1 MAPRSSWKG
10 YLKLSL
16 VSCPVRL
23 YNATTSTNRITFHWL
38 HKDTQNR
45 VQMKP
50 VDPELGQVE
59 RADLVKGYEF
69 EKDRYVMVTEE
80 DLEAVQIESTKTIA
94 IEKFIDA
101 SEVDPIYLDSPYYIA
116 PDGPVADE
124 TYRVIREA
132 MRRRG
137 KAALARVVLS
147 SRERLVVVEAR
158 DKGLTMTTLRSAA
171 EVRGHEE
178 YFSEVGDDEVDAE
191 AMGLAEMIIDQ
202 HAGSFDS
209 EGFEDRYQTALLGLV
224 KAKLKGAA
232 PVVAKAPERGNVVNL
247 MDALKQSL
255 EERSA
260 RKPPAKSKRRAS
272 GAKKAKP
279 RAVRS
284 RSAAKV
290 RKAS

>member
-23 YNATTSTNRITFHWL
+23 YNATTSTNRISFHWL

-59 RADLVKGYEF
+59 RTDLVKGYEF
-69 EKDRYVMVTEE
+69 EKDRYVMVTDE

-94 IEKFIDA
+94 IETFIDA

-178 YFSEVGDDEVDAE
+178 YFADIGEDEVDGE

-202 HAGSFDS
+202 HAGHFDS
-209 EGFEDRYQTALLGLV
+209 EGFEDRYQTALLDLV

-260 RKPPAKSKRRAS
+260 RKPPAASKRRAA
-272 GAKKAKP
+272 GAKKAKAKTA
-279 RAVRS
+279 RAKTAQR
-284 RSAAKV
+284 V

>member
-50 VDPELGQVE
+50 IDPELGQVE

-101 SEVDPIYLDSPYYIA
+101 SEVDPMFLDSPYYIA

-178 YFSEVGDDEVDAE
+178 YFAEVGDDELDSE

-224 KAKLKGAA
+224 KAKLSGAA

-260 RKPPAKSKRRAS
+260 RKPPAKSKRRAT

>member
-1 MAPRSSWKG
+1 M
-10 YLKLSL
+10 
-16 VSCPVRL
+16 
-23 YNATTSTNRITFHWL
+23 F
-38 HKDTQNR
+38 
-45 VQMKP
+45 
-50 VDPELGQVE
+50 
-59 RADLVKGYEF
+59 
-69 EKDRYVMVTEE
+69 
-80 DLEAVQIESTKTIA
+80 
-94 IEKFIDA
+94 
-101 SEVDPIYLDSPYYIA
+101 LDSPYYIA

-178 YFSEVGDDEVDAE
+178 YFAEVGDDELDSE

-224 KAKLKGAA
+224 KAKLSGAA

-260 RKPPAKSKRRAS
+260 RKPPAKSKRRAT

-284 RSAAKV
+284 GPPR
-290 RKAS
+290 RCGKAS

>member
-23 YNATTSTNRITFHWL
+23 YNATTTTNRISFHWL
-38 HKDTQNR
+38 HKDSQNR

-50 VDPELGQVE
+50 IDPELGQVE

-69 EKDRYVMVTEE
+69 EKDRYVVVTDE

-101 SEVDPIYLDSPYYIA
+101 SEVDPMYLDSPYYIA

-158 DKGLTMTTLRSAA
+158 GKGLTMTTLRSAA

-178 YFSEVGDDEVDAE
+178 YFAEIGDDEVDAE

-224 KAKLKGAA
+224 KAKLKGTA

-260 RKPPAKSKRRAS
+260 RKPPAKGKRRAAA
-272 GAKKAKP
+272 GKKAK
-279 RAVRS
+279 AKTVRPKTVT
-284 RSAAKV
+284 KV

>member
-1 MAPRSSWKG
+1 MAPRSSWRG

-23 YNATTSTNRITFHWL
+23 YNATTTTNRITFHWL

-69 EKDRYVMVTEE
+69 EKDRYVMVSEE
-80 DLEAVQIESTKTIA
+80 ELEAVQIESTKTIA

-116 PDGPVADE
+116 PDGPVAEE

-178 YFSEVGDDEVDAE
+178 YFSEIGDDEVDGE

-209 EGFEDRYQTALLGLV
+209 EGFEDRYQTALLELV

-260 RKPPAKSKRRAS
+260 RKPPAKSKRRTS

-284 RSAAKV
+284 RTAAKV

>member
-23 YNATTSTNRITFHWL
+23 YNATTTMNRISFHWL

-50 VDPELGQVE
+50 VDPELGLVE

-69 EKDRYVMVTEE
+69 EKDRYVIVTDE
-80 DLEAVQIESTKTIA
+80 DLEAVQIESSKTIA

-101 SEVDPIYLDSPYYIA
+101 GEVDAMFLDSPYYIA

-124 TYRVIREA
+124 TYRVIHEA

-147 SRERLVVVEAR
+147 NRERQVVVEVR
-158 DKGLTMTTLRSAA
+158 DRGLTMTTLRRAA

-178 YFSEVGDDEVDAE
+178 YFAEIGDDALDDE
-191 AMGLAEMIIDQ
+191 AMGLAELIIDQ

-209 EGFEDRYQTALLGLV
+209 ESFEDRYQAALLGLV
-224 KAKLKGAA
+224 KAKVKGTA

-247 MDALKQSL
+247 MDALKRSL

-260 RKPPAKSKRRAS
+260 RKPPAASKRRAPA
-272 GAKKAKP
+272 AKKAKP
-279 RAVRS
+279 KTVR
-284 RSAAKV
+284 RV

>member
-101 SEVDPIYLDSPYYIA
+101 SEVDPMYLDSPYYIA

-158 DKGLTMTTLRSAA
+158 EKGLTMTTLRSAA

-178 YFSEVGDDEVDAE
+178 YFAEIGEDEVDSE

-260 RKPPAKSKRRAS
+260 RKPPAASKRRTSS
-272 GAKKAKP
+272 GKKTKTKTARPK
-279 RAVRS
+279 A
-284 RSAAKV
+284 AAKV
-290 RKAS
+290 RKAG